1 MKNFVSLG
9 FALNPSSKFIHVSYS
24 DDLVR
29 DNSQCVMNLIN
40 SSPYQSLFPE
50 VKILGRS
57 PSKWKTTQNGQFLAT
72 SSGGQITGFGAGDV
86 VDLDKKPSEN
96 EFSGFAGAIVID
108 DPLKPDDAFSDK
120 IRNSINLHFETTIRN
135 RINSPDT
142 PIIIIMQRLSEQDL
156 CGYLHGIEPDTWQ
169 TIKLP
174 AIYTDKNGNEVS
186 MWKEKYSLD
195 DLHKLREINP
205 WVFETQYM
213 QNPQPLEG
221 LMYSNG
227 FRTYENIPFTKTRIV
242 KNYTDTADLGAD
254 YLCSITYVETDIG
267 NYLLDVLYTQAPM
280 EETETQVAQM
290 LSKYNVEEAIIEANN
305 GGRSF
310 ARKVEEIM
318 RTMGN
323 TKTRF
328 KTFHQTQNKASRIFL
343 NSSDVQNMCY
353 MPVGW
358 QNIWAKFATALL
370 GYMKIGQ
377 NAHDDAPDAL
387 TGTVE
392 FRKKVKKT
400 SLIGLF

>member
-1 MKNFVSLG
+1 
-9 FALNPSSKFIHVSYS
+9 
-24 DDLVR
+24 
-29 DNSQCVMNLIN
+29 MNLIK
-40 SSPYQSLFPE
+40 SSPYQTLFPE

-57 PSKWKTTQNGQFLAT
+57 PSKWKTTANGQFLAV
-72 SSGGQITGFGAGDV
+72 SSGGQVTGFGAGDV
-86 VDLDKKPSEN
+86 VDLDKEDSEE
-96 EFSGFAGAIVID
+96 EFGNFAGGIIID
-108 DPLKPDDAFSDK
+108 DPLKPDDAFSETSRAK
-120 IRNSINLHFETTIRN
+120 INLHFETTIRN
-135 RINSPDT
+135 RINSPNT
-142 PIIIIMQRLSEQDL
+142 PIIIIMQRLHEKDL
-156 CGYLHGIEPDTWQ
+156 CGYLHGIEPDVWQ

-174 AIYTDKNGNEVS
+174 AIYSDEKGNDVS
-186 MWKEKYSLD
+186 MWEEKYSLK
-195 DLHKLREINP
+195 DLYNLREINP

-213 QNPQPLEG
+213 QNPQPMYG
-221 LMYSNG
+221 LMYPDG
-227 FRTYENIPFTKTRIV
+227 FRTYEHIPYSKTRIV
-242 KNYTDTADLGAD
+242 KNYTDTADVGAD
-254 YLCSITYVETDIG
+254 YLCSITYIETEIG
-267 NYLLDVLYTQAPM
+267 NYILDVIYTQAPM

-318 RTMGN
+318 RAIGN

-328 KTFHQTQNKASRIFL
+328 KTFHQSQNKASRIFL